1 MKEAQAKQ
9 TPEVEKKSS
18 QPQPFLKWAGGKR
31 QLLHVI
37 RSYIPRQFKTYYEPF
52 VGAGAVL
59 FDLRP
64 DQAVINDINEELIN
78 CYRVIKESP
87 EALLK
92 DVRKHRNEKEYFYSI
107 RALDRSSN
115 YKTLSPVERA
125 SRVIYLN
132 KSCYNGLYRVNSKGE
147 FNTPFGRYKNP
158 QYVQEE
164 TILAISR
171 YLNRNSVEIKNTSF
185 DAVVETAEKDDF
197 IYFDP
202 PYDPVSETASFTSYS
217 LSPFG
222 RKEQVY
228 LKETADLL
236 GRRGC
241 KVMLSNSATEYIQE
255 LYKEYYQIRVPA
267 SRSINSVGSSRGK
280 IDELLILNY
289 EPGRQK

>member
-1 MKEAQAKQ
+1 MKEAKAKQ
-9 TPEVEKKSS
+9 TPEVEKKNS

-31 QLLHVI
+31 QLLPVI
-37 RSYIPRQFKTYYEPF
+37 RRYIPRQFKTYYEPF

-64 DQAVINDINEELIN
+64 EQAVINDINGELIN

-87 EALLK
+87 EALVK
-92 DVRKHRNEKEYFYSI
+92 DVRKHRNEKAYFYSV
-107 RALDRSSN
+107 RALDRNPN
-115 YKTLSPVERA
+115 YKVLSPVERA
-125 SRVIYLN
+125 SRLIYLN
-132 KSCYNGLYRVNSKGE
+132 KSCYNGLFRVNSKGE
-147 FNTPFGRYKNP
+147 FNTPFGKYKNP
-158 QYVQEE
+158 RYVQEE
-164 TILAISR
+164 AILAISR
-171 YLNRNSVEIKNTSF
+171 YLNRNSVEIKNTGF
-185 DAVVETAEKDDF
+185 DAAVETAAKGDF

-222 RKEQVY
+222 REEQVH

-255 LYKEYYQIRVPA
+255 LYKEYRTIRVPA
-267 SRSINSVGSSRGK
+267 SRSINSVAGSRGK

-289 EPGRQK
+289 EPDR